1 MSKVL
6 RASRAGFPCDRN
18 LWYALN
24 DYSGA
29 EESES
34 TRRIFDVGACLEPLV
49 VEWLKRDGW
58 EVTYNPGSQN
68 AEIEIRVPLAG
79 GEVRGHPDCL
89 ISRGNVRNV
98 LVDIKTMNERSYQ
111 IWRRDGTV
119 KAKPQYADQVH
130 IYAQGLI
137 NAGYEIEH
145 VGIVGVNKN
154 NSDLHIDIFE
164 FSPERIAEIL
174 GRSERLIMADD
185 APQEGS
191 PRENWCCGYC
201 EYWQICELCGKKKP
215 DTLKL
220 SEEVDQTE
228 DESLIEAMREL
239 QASRE
244 LAKTSREMESHA
256 KERLDE
262 YVKMHGNRS
271 VAGGGLMFS
280 LTERERGTFD
290 SNAFKKDYPELA
302 VKYLKKSSSLLYEVK
317 AIG

>member
-1 MSKVL
+1 MGKEL
-6 RASRAGFPCDRN
+6 RASKAGFPCDRN

-29 EESES
+29 EDSES
-34 TRRIFDVGACLEPLV
+34 TRRIFDVGTCLEPLV

-58 EVTYNPGSQN
+58 EVKYNPGSQK
-68 AEIEIRVPLAG
+68 AEVEVIVPVAG
-79 GEVRGHPDCL
+79 GEVRGHPDCI
-89 ISRGNVRNV
+89 ISRGSVRNV

-111 IWRRDGTV
+111 IWRREGTLKS
-119 KAKPQYADQVH
+119 KAQYADQVH

-137 NAGYEIEH
+137 NAGCEIEH
-145 VGIVGVNKN
+145 VGIVGLNKN
-154 NSDLHIDIFE
+154 NSDLHIDIFD

-174 GRSERLIMADD
+174 GRTERLMRAED

-191 PRENWCCGYC
+191 PREGWCCSYC
-201 EYWQICELCGKKKP
+201 EYWQICELCEKKKP
-215 DTLKL
+215 DKLKL
-220 SEEVDQTE
+220 SDEIECTE

-244 LAKTSREMESHA
+244 LSKTSREMESHA

-262 YVKMHGNRS
+262 YVKRYGKRS
-271 VAGGGLMFS
+271 VAGGGLIFR

-290 SNAFKKDYPELA
+290 SSAFKKDYPELA
-302 VKYLKKSSSLLYEVK
+302 GKYMKKSSGLLYEVK
-317 AIG
+317 EIE